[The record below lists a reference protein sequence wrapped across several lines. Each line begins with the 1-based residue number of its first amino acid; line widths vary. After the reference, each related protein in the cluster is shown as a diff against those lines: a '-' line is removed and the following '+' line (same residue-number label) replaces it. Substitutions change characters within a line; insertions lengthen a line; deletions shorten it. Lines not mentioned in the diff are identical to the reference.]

1 MSDTLEALVP
11 EGGPPYYEV
20 IDFDYANDAFP
31 PTPFSIYAK
40 YVGSD
45 RWAMDEEDAACMWA
59 ETRWS
64 DYEYPDEMCALVR
77 HSDGR
82 KWKVTVRVEAV
93 PSFHGR
99 SEEVFRT
106 TSERGEHRREEER

>member
-1 MSDTLEALVP
+1 MSRAVLAPD
-11 EGGPPYYEV
+11 GGPPYYEV
-20 IDFDYANDAFP
+20 IDAEYVNDAFP
-31 PTPFSIYAK
+31 PTPFTVYAK

-45 RWAMDEEDAACMWA
+45 RWAWDEEDAACMWA
-59 ETRWS
+59 EERWS
-64 DYEYPDEMCALVR
+64 DYEYPDEMEALVT

-106 TSERGEHRREEER
+106 ASERGEHRREEKP